1 MSAPEPVRGSCWGE
15 LRGEK
20 KIPGLLRVLVGGQHT
35 GAITRDGA
43 VWYAGHQA
51 RVLGPV
57 TETEHA
63 TAEEALKRVLRSGF
77 ARRLGARA
85 ASPVYW
91 SARARRAASRG
102 GAR

>member
-1 MSAPEPVRGSCWGE
+1 MTDMGKHTTLVNGS
-15 LRGEK
+15 RGE
-20 KIPGLLRVLVGGQHT
+20 
-35 GAITRDGA
+35 DGA
-43 VWYAGHQA
+43 MWYAGHQA

-85 ASPVYW
+85 VSPVYW
-91 SARARRAASRG
+91 SEKARRAASRG